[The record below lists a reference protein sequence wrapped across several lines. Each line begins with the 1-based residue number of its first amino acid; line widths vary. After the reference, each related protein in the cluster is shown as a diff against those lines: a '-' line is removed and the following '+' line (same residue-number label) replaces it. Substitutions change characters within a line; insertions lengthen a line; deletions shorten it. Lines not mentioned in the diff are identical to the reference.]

1 MSNGRN
7 SILCPNC
14 RKLVSRDA
22 ERCPYCSIANPGAWW
37 KNNPWT
43 RGLFDAEQLVRTIIY
58 VNIGMF
64 VFSLALR
71 PGGPGL
77 SMNPLSLLSPGSESL
92 FLLGATGTIPI
103 DQYGRLWTLFSAN
116 YLHGGILHI
125 FFNMMAFSQLGPL
138 VASEYGSYRML
149 AIYTLSGVGGYLVSY
164 WAGVPFTIGASA
176 AVCGLIGAL
185 LYYSKSRGGAYGNAL
200 YSQVGGWVAGLF
212 LFGFLVPGINN
223 WAHGGGIA
231 AGAALGFFLGYREQ
245 RRESLAH
252 KVLAG
257 GCILLTLLALLW
269 GVAAT
274 LFYRLLAS

>member
-1 MSNGRN
+1 MSNSRN

-14 RKLVSRDA
+14 RKLVSRDV
-22 ERCPYCSIANPGAWW
+22 ERCPFCGIATPGAWW
-37 KNNPWT
+37 KNNSWT
-43 RGLFDAEQLVRTIIY
+43 RGLLDAEQLVRTIIV

-64 VFSLALR
+64 VLSLAFR

-77 SMNPLSLLSPGSESL
+77 SMSPFSLLSPGNESL
-92 FLLGATGTIPI
+92 FLFGATGTIPI

-125 FFNMMAFSQLGPL
+125 FFNMMAFSQLAPL
-138 VASEYGSYRML
+138 VLSEYGSYRML
-149 AIYTLSGVGGYLVSY
+149 TIYTLGGVGGYLVSY

-212 LFGFLVPGINN
+212 LFGFLIPGINN

-231 AGAALGFFLGYREQ
+231 AGAALGYLLGYREQ
-245 RRESLAH
+245 RRENLGH
-252 KVLAG
+252 KLLAG

-269 GVAAT
+269 GVASA
-274 LFYRLLAS
+274 LFYRLLA